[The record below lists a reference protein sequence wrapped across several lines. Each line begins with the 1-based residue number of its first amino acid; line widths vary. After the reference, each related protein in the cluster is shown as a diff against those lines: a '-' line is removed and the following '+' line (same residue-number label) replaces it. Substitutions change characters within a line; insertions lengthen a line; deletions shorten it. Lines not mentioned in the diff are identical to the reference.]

1 MPFNFR
7 IERPITMSMPIFEG
21 KLRVPGQYGS
31 DIGGS
36 VTVEN
41 DRLVVLAGAHQ
52 IGDWP
57 SAEVSVVLEPGGFRL
72 RAGSDELI
80 IEVTDPAGFTE
91 ALEASNRGRKG
102 RRARPRKHR
111 PEKQRAPSAQPA
123 GRSRPQ
129 RRPLPTWSKWA
140 GLGLLA
146 LVGLALLV
154 PALVVLFLMLAGGTV
169 LIAATLAIVDPEVA
183 GRLPGPLSPNTLLR
197 VGLGVIAL
205 AVLVAV
211 LT

>member
-1 MPFNFR
+1 MPV
-7 IERPITMSMPIFEG
+7 FEG

-31 DIGGS
+31 DVGGS

-41 DRLVVLAGAHQ
+41 GRLLVVVGDHQ

-57 SAEVSVVLEPGGFRL
+57 AAEVSIVPEPGGFHL
-72 RAGSDELI
+72 RAGGEELI
-80 IEVTDPAGFTE
+80 IQVTDPAGFAE
-91 ALEASNRGRKG
+91 ALEASHGGRKG
-102 RRARPRKHR
+102 RRARPRKDR
-111 PEKQRAPSAQPA
+111 EKRERKERAAPAQPA
-123 GRSRPQ
+123 TRSRPQ
-129 RRPLPTWSKWA
+129 RRPLPAWSKWA
-140 GLGLLA
+140 GLGLVA

-169 LIAATLAIVDPEVA
+169 LIAGTLAIVDPEVA
-183 GRLPGPLSPNTLLR
+183 GRLPGTLTANTLLR

>member
-1 MPFNFR
+1 MPV
-7 IERPITMSMPIFEG
+7 FEG

-31 DIGGS
+31 DVGGS
-36 VTVEN
+36 VAVEN
-41 DRLVVLAGAHQ
+41 GRLVVVVGAHQ

-57 SAEVSVVLEPGGFRL
+57 SAEVSVVPEPGGFHL
-72 RAGSDELI
+72 RAGGEELI
-80 IEVTDPAGFTE
+80 IQVTDPAGFAK
-91 ALEASNRGRKG
+91 ALEASNRGPKG
-102 RRARPRKHR
+102 RRSRLRKDR
-111 PEKQRAPSAQPA
+111 QKKQPTAPAEPA

-129 RRPLPTWSKWA
+129 RRPLPAWSKWA

-169 LIAATLAIVDPEVA
+169 LIAGTLAIVDPEVA
-183 GRLPGPLSPNTLLR
+183 GRLPGTLSPNTLLR
-197 VGLGVIAL
+197 LGLGVIAL